1 MHARRFVLALLF
13 LSCGFAMGLV
23 VLGRMHA
30 LEDASAQVPSTPAPA
45 ATRAAAPAAPTATL
59 PDFSAIA
66 EQTIPSVVN
75 VSSVQFVQ
83 RRLSPYNSDPFYQF
97 RDFLFGGD
105 PRGSGQTIRRPVENS
120 LGSGV
125 MVSADGYILTNNH
138 VVTGERGGTPRS
150 DIEITITLS
159 DKREMPAKIIGV
171 DPDSDLALLKIDGRG
186 FRVMPW
192 GDSRSLKV
200 AEWVLAIGNPYQ
212 LSESVSLGIVSAVNR
227 TNVGIN
233 TFEDFIQTD
242 AAINPGNSGGALVNA
257 RGELVGINTAI
268 FSQSGGYQ
276 GIGFAVASHLARK
289 IMGDL
294 QQYGR
299 VHRGT
304 LRGIAID
311 RVTPRAAQRLGASDT
326 RGAIVADVD
335 QRGAAFQRLDIIL
348 TFNGMDVTDPL
359 HLVRLVGDA
368 EIGSTARI
376 TVLRDGRRVDL
387 RVPVEQQ

>member
-1 MHARRFVLALLF
+1 MHARRIALAFLLLF
-13 LSCGFAMGLV
+13 CGFAMGIV
-23 VLGRMHA
+23 VLGRMHL
-30 LEDASAQVPSTPAPA
+30 LEDASAQVPSSAPAQVVTRVATPAV
-45 ATRAAAPAAPTATL
+45 PTLTL
-59 PDFSAIA
+59 PDFSSIA

-83 RRLSPYNSDPFYQF
+83 RRYSPYAF
-97 RDFLFGGD
+97 D
-105 PRGSGQTIRRPVENS
+105 PRFQNRPQTLTIRRPVENS

-125 MVSADGYILTNNH
+125 VVSSDGYILTNNH

-171 DPDSDLALLKIDGRG
+171 DPDSDLALLKIEGKG

-192 GDSRSLKV
+192 GDSQKLKV

-212 LSESVSLGIVSAVNR
+212 LSESVSLGIVSAVSR

-276 GIGFAVASHLARK
+276 GIGFAVASHLAQK

-294 QQYGR
+294 KQYGR

-311 RVTPRAAQRLGASDT
+311 QVTARAAQRLGASDT
-326 RGAIVADVD
+326 RGVIIADVD
-335 QRGAAFQRLDIIL
+335 RRGNAFQVLDIIL
-348 TFNGMDVTDPL
+348 TFNGTDVTDPV
-359 HLVRLVGDA
+359 HLIRLVGDA